1 MSQKLQPI
9 RGMKDILPV
18 DHKRVDAI
26 LGICNQSSSNY
37 GFKKISTPILEHIGV
52 FNRTLGESSD
62 VISKEMYNFTDR
74 SGDSVTLRPEYTAG
88 VMRAVISNN
97 LHMEL
102 PLRLF
107 SFGPCFRYDRP
118 QAGRQRQ
125 FHHLNFEFIGE
136 KGPYI
141 DAEML
146 SLVSDICEKLG
157 ISSFVKLELN
167 SLGSSESRKS
177 YLRILEEYF
186 SDNKDKLSED
196 SLQRLTKNSLRILD
210 SKNPGDQVLVA
221 NAPLVSD
228 YYDNESKEYFDELR
242 EILKVMQVNYVL
254 NPRLVR
260 GLDYYCHTAFE
271 CTTDRIGA
279 QSSILGGGRY
289 DGLSKIMGGPDISAC
304 GFAAGLER
312 LLLVSSIQG
321 ETNRPIILMP
331 IGDNNINPA
340 IKIMNRLRSENKI
353 ALTEYKGKVTK
364 RMNNANK
371 AEASHVIF
379 VGDEEVAQQKYKVKD
394 MDSGNESL
402 YSLEEIISL

>member
-210 SKNPGDQVLVA
+210 SKNP
-221 NAPLVSD
+221 
-228 YYDNESKEYFDELR
+228 
-242 EILKVMQVNYVL
+242 
-254 NPRLVR
+254 
-260 GLDYYCHTAFE
+260 
-271 CTTDRIGA
+271 
-279 QSSILGGGRY
+279 
-289 DGLSKIMGGPDISAC
+289 
-304 GFAAGLER
+304 
-312 LLLVSSIQG
+312 
-321 ETNRPIILMP
+321 
-331 IGDNNINPA
+331 
-340 IKIMNRLRSENKI
+340 
-353 ALTEYKGKVTK
+353 
-364 RMNNANK
+364 
-371 AEASHVIF
+371 IF
-379 VGDEEVAQQKYKVKD
+379 V
-394 MDSGNESL
+394 
-402 YSLEEIISL
+402 